1 MYKKTDPQQ
10 TLFGVETQLAASLR
24 TRLKDSWAQL
34 FRLEILP
41 ILLKSED
48 QFAMLYGKTGR
59 PNFSVTRML
68 GVCAF
73 CRNST
78 A

>member
-10 TLFGVETQLAASLR
+10 SLFGVETQLAASLR
-24 TRLKDSWAQL
+24 TRLQDSWAQL

-48 QFAMLYGKTGR
+48 QFAMLYGKR
-59 PNFSVTRML
+59 ADPISALPVCW
-68 GVCAF
+68 VCAF
-73 CRNST
+73 SRNST